1 MEVAIPGSNN
11 NGTPFQREVR
21 EWQRLDPNTGALLTG
36 RLEADRWINGSLNSY
51 GKVVD
56 SQNVSQPNGTQHSQ
70 RKQLEVIQAR
80 TSSGSMQ
87 VIRAHTVQTTSSRWT
102 ATSSSSASSSN
113 SSSPALMASSI
124 SHTNS
129 ATTGGGYF
137 PSSRFHGSLGL
148 KNETTSTAAD
158 GNSNINGHMGDE
170 ENLHLNLQAKLQK
183 QHQHLLSTAPSLKL
197 SNLMKSTP
205 SITNGISSSS
215 SLNNS
220 GSQNKAILHRSNN
233 NSNTVNSPSVT
244 ATAAGTFNRPQRHQH
259 SFLTSSSRQQ
269 QNNDLT
275 ATSSLSTTATA
286 AALLQQASST
296 SSMSSTSTIAP
307 TVSSRQITTTS
318 SGTFC
323 YDSSRYDLPTI
334 MTDTYVGGS
343 SVGSGKIIDICS
355 RDLDDDNDVDHHH
368 HDHVGGVVCDDNNDD
383 RLHSSSTTLS
393 SNRHS
398 QRETTWQPSSSVTL
412 QRGRSI
418 STDDLSTK
426 NLNSDGVG
434 GSNGIGGSGNGV
446 DGDEDY
452 DEPAEWRRVSKI
464 RRSFQF
470 PSTTAAETSRLRPAD
485 LPASSVS
492 VSKIREELENGRRLS
507 TAMRN
512 NHLDLVAL
520 DNILNGKSGSVS
532 PLTARKKT
540 ASFLTAESLKEIR
553 GKLKKL
559 SDESLYKDDF
569 VTKLEAER
577 EDSPQKV
584 VAVTNNTD
592 TAFQY
597 KPRSNGPVHTTNS
610 LESRS
615 VKYKDTSSAEW
626 HLRRKSYGFEK
637 MSPPD
642 DKSMFRFENS
652 TDSGLGRSS
661 DLGNWSPTT
670 DSANTSARATVI
682 TFGEQAKLSSSES
695 KPRPMVQ
702 RRLRNRTQPQSEA
715 ESAEM
720 KRHSIAV
727 DESQYVRENLR
738 KTSAVHLN
746 GFYSKDSSPLNSG
759 FSDDNSRRQKRV
771 EFCKTEVHFA
781 AESGRVNIVET
792 DGKPPPSNN
801 FRRRRRSSSSS
812 NSSTSSSSTTTSSSS
827 SMDSS
832 HKNGL
837 PVIHFGDERK
847 VSYGGDSGHLDIDE
861 EVIDDKKKN
870 VTVSIP
876 ISLDRSFD
884 SESRDGDEHQDEIS
898 IRGILKNKPPKP
910 KPYHLGENIE
920 SSDALWGVQLKP
932 VAGSRGFSGE
942 RDQTEEDFKEAT
954 VSSKSVAE
962 RVRIVEERK
971 EGTGYSTKINL
982 NLSNSPYEWTDT
994 SGTLK
999 TYYDEQLQ
1007 KDFYGTS
1014 GVSTLLLNKHSPQL
1028 TEESL
1033 KSTPL
1038 IIKTLRSANQFDEAM
1053 RRLSISSNTSSGHE
1067 TAMASITTKHVSSLS
1082 HITKAGNAS
1091 SLNGGLGGVGG
1102 DFKTNNN
1109 NSTEINSY
1117 SYHHL
1122 HHLSDKL
1129 ESSSSTTSTTTT
1141 MTSKPIAAPRLKV
1154 VGSNTNSVS
1163 HQLSQLRRMYDYA
1176 GLDSDD
1182 SARADEE
1189 VKGYFVGDLDEDDE
1203 DDDVV
1208 RGRNDDNDDDDGGF
1222 EATELSGSWSRV
1234 KAKRNELKIQTA
1246 TKIHQEVPQSNIM
1259 SIELHS
1265 PLTPTIKKPELIC
1278 MQAPVAKPRSSTAA
1292 VKQSTSINKQI
1303 DIQQNHHHHSQHHQT
1318 STKSSSSSVN
1328 QIVAPQ
1334 IIQTSSDANENLK
1347 IVKEA
1352 RGARKL
1358 REHELSYFGIK
1369 MGSSDTTTN
1378 INDTRSITKPKLTN
1392 TISKR
1397 SLPSRKLSSSSKTEE
1412 RSSLTSNKWS
1422 MPSDKPDLLR
1432 HSPILVEPQVITKTA
1447 IVAPSIGKQQQQQKQ
1462 RQRSKSPVYSSDDQ
1476 TDGIY
1481 ENIKQPY
1488 CRQKDLERDEMIL
1501 DEMTK
1506 TADQTMKAVSDEAA
1520 QKDLRRRSISRRS
1533 SKPLETIDE
1542 KFSKSISKTAT
1553 RAKTTTA
1560 HRLVRESSNRPS
1572 SASSGD
1578 SLPTTPIAQRSRSKS
1593 RESVEYANVKSK
1605 SIIRPIKHRSSSGE
1619 SRRSVTSSTE
1629 DITPRITKSVKRSS
1643 TKDEPLALVRH
1654 HRHSQPSQQRSLR
1667 SSTESHDRH
1676 KVTPRSSTRDR
1687 VESHDP
1693 HSRSHRSSHHAA
1705 TKSDVEH
1712 KRSSHSS
1719 TVESKSST
1727 KASSRTRA
1735 TSENEKP
1742 SKSSTERVSRSKGH
1756 SSQSESRPHR
1766 SLGSKSATMSS
1777 SGGNNS
1783 DTLIQNKGIQRSTH
1797 SSSLKTAATTKRS
1810 SKDRK

>member
-994 SGTLK
+994 S
-999 TYYDEQLQ
+999 
-1007 KDFYGTS
+1007 
-1014 GVSTLLLNKHSPQL
+1014 
-1028 TEESL
+1028 
-1033 KSTPL
+1033 
-1038 IIKTLRSANQFDEAM
+1038 
-1053 RRLSISSNTSSGHE
+1053 
-1067 TAMASITTKHVSSLS
+1067 
-1082 HITKAGNAS
+1082 
-1091 SLNGGLGGVGG
+1091 
-1102 DFKTNNN
+1102 
-1109 NSTEINSY
+1109 
-1117 SYHHL
+1117 
-1122 HHLSDKL
+1122 
-1129 ESSSSTTSTTTT
+1129 
-1141 MTSKPIAAPRLKV
+1141 
-1154 VGSNTNSVS
+1154 
-1163 HQLSQLRRMYDYA
+1163 
-1176 GLDSDD
+1176 
-1182 SARADEE
+1182 
-1189 VKGYFVGDLDEDDE
+1189 
-1203 DDDVV
+1203 
-1208 RGRNDDNDDDDGGF
+1208 
-1222 EATELSGSWSRV
+1222 
-1234 KAKRNELKIQTA
+1234 
-1246 TKIHQEVPQSNIM
+1246 EVPQSNIM

>member
-11 NGTPFQREVR
+11 GSTPFQREVR

-70 RKQLEVIQAR
+70 RKQLEVLQAR

-113 SSSPALMASSI
+113 STSPALMTSLNASAS
-124 SHTNS
+124 
-129 ATTGGGYF
+129 TTTGGYF
-137 PSSRFHGSLGL
+137 PSRLHANLGL
-148 KNETTSTAAD
+148 TNETSSAIAD
-158 GNSNINGHMGDE
+158 YSISNNGSGGLNTITTTTTDDDHLAS
-170 ENLHLNLQAKLQK
+170 NLHINHHAKLQ
-183 QHQHLLSTAPSLKL
+183 QHLFSTAPSLKL

-205 SITNGISSSS
+205 SITNGTNSSNLS
-215 SLNNS
+215 NS
-220 GSQNKAILHRSNN
+220 GSQNKAILHRSINN
-233 NSNTVNSPSVT
+233 NKNNNTNNSPT
-244 ATAAGTFNRPQRHQH
+244 TETTFNRPQRHQH
-259 SFLTSSSRQQ
+259 QFLSSSSRQL
-269 QNNDLT
+269 QNNDSI
-275 ATSSLSTTATA
+275 ATTA
-286 AALLQQASST
+286 AALLQQASSST
-296 SSMSSTSTIAP
+296 SSMSSTCTIAP
-307 TVSSRQITTTS
+307 TISSRQITTTS
-318 SGTFC
+318 SGSFC

-343 SVGSGKIIDICS
+343 SVGGGSSNGRIIDICS
-355 RDLDDDNDVDHHH
+355 RDLDDDV
-368 HDHVGGVVCDDNNDD
+368 GVVGVDDNNDD
-383 RLHSSSTTLS
+383 RLHSSSSTTLLSSSSS
-393 SNRHS
+393 SNRQQN
-398 QRETTWQPSSSVTL
+398 QRETIWQPSSSSSVTL

-426 NLNSDGVG
+426 NVNPDGVG
-434 GSNGIGGSGNGV
+434 GGNSNGIGGNC
-446 DGDEDY
+446 DEDY

-470 PSTTAAETSRLRPAD
+470 PSTSTAETSRSRPAD

-520 DNILNGKSGSVS
+520 DNILNGGGGGSATSS

-577 EDSPQKV
+577 DDSPDKV
-584 VAVTNNTD
+584 APNT
-592 TAFQY
+592 TADSTFQY
-597 KPRSNGPVHTTNS
+597 KPRSNGTVHTTNS

-670 DSANTSARATVI
+670 DSANSAISRATVI
-682 TFGEQAKLSSSES
+682 TFGEQQQTKQISSSES
-695 KPRPMVQ
+695 KVRPMVQ

-738 KTSAVHLN
+738 KTSAVNLN

-812 NSSTSSSSTTTSSSS
+812 STSSTTSSTTSAANSSL
-827 SMDSS
+827 DSN
-832 HKNGL
+832 KNNL

-847 VSYGGDSGHLDIDE
+847 ATFDSLELDE
-861 EVIDDKKKN
+861 EVIDDKNN

-876 ISLDRSFD
+876 INVERNFD
-884 SESRDGDEHQDEIS
+884 SAESRDGDAEHQDEIS

-932 VAGSRGFSGE
+932 VAAARGFSGE

-994 SGTLK
+994 S
-999 TYYDEQLQ
+999 
-1007 KDFYGTS
+1007 
-1014 GVSTLLLNKHSPQL
+1014 
-1028 TEESL
+1028 
-1033 KSTPL
+1033 
-1038 IIKTLRSANQFDEAM
+1038 
-1053 RRLSISSNTSSGHE
+1053 
-1067 TAMASITTKHVSSLS
+1067 
-1082 HITKAGNAS
+1082 
-1091 SLNGGLGGVGG
+1091 
-1102 DFKTNNN
+1102 
-1109 NSTEINSY
+1109 
-1117 SYHHL
+1117 
-1122 HHLSDKL
+1122 
-1129 ESSSSTTSTTTT
+1129 
-1141 MTSKPIAAPRLKV
+1141 
-1154 VGSNTNSVS
+1154 
-1163 HQLSQLRRMYDYA
+1163 
-1176 GLDSDD
+1176 
-1182 SARADEE
+1182 
-1189 VKGYFVGDLDEDDE
+1189 
-1203 DDDVV
+1203 
-1208 RGRNDDNDDDDGGF
+1208 
-1222 EATELSGSWSRV
+1222 EL
-1234 KAKRNELKIQTA
+1234 
-1246 TKIHQEVPQSNIM
+1246 PQSNIM
-1259 SIELHS
+1259 NIELHS
-1265 PLTPTIKKPELIC
+1265 PLTPTIKKPELIR
-1278 MQAPVAKPRSSTAA
+1278 MQAPVAKPRTSAA
-1292 VKQSTSINKQI
+1292 VKQSTVHKQI
-1303 DIQQNHHHHSQHHQT
+1303 EVQQTHQQVT
-1318 STKSSSSSVN
+1318 TKSVN
-1328 QIVAPQ
+1328 HVAPQ
-1334 IIQTSSDANENLK
+1334 QIQAEKEAANENLK

-1358 REHELSYFGIK
+1358 RDHELSYFGIK
-1369 MGSSDTTTN
+1369 MGSNDTT
-1378 INDTRSITKPKLTN
+1378 DTRSTKSRLTTN
-1392 TISKR
+1392 TTSTTSSKR
-1397 SLPSRKLSSSSKTEE
+1397 SLPSRKLPSTTKTEE
-1412 RSSLTSNKWS
+1412 RSSSLSNKWS
-1422 MPSDKPDLLR
+1422 LPNDKPDLLR

-1447 IVAPSIGKQQQQQKQ
+1447 IVAPSIGKQ
-1462 RQRSKSPVYSSDDQ
+1462 RQRSKSPAYSSDEQ

-1488 CRQKDLERDEMIL
+1488 CRQKDLQRDEMIL

-1542 KFSKSISKTAT
+1542 KFSKSVSKTAL

-1560 HRLVRESSNRPS
+1560 HRLVRECSNRPS
-1572 SASSGD
+1572 SASSGE
-1578 SLPTTPIAQRSRSKS
+1578 SLPTTPIAPRARSRS
-1593 RESVEYANVKSK
+1593 RDNVEYANVKSK
-1605 SIIRPIKHRSSSGE
+1605 PISRPIKHRSSSGE

-1629 DITPRITKSVKRSS
+1629 DITQQPRISKSSIKRSS
-1643 TKDEPLALVRH
+1643 TKDEPQLVRH
-1654 HRHSQPSQQRSLR
+1654 HHRPLQSQQRSLR

-1693 HSRSHRSSHHAA
+1693 SQSHQHSRSSHRSSHGA
-1705 TKSDVEH
+1705 TKSDVEQH

-1719 TVESKSST
+1719 TVESKSSST
-1727 KASSRTRA
+1727 KATNRSRA
-1735 TSENEKP
+1735 TSDNEKP
-1742 SKSSTERVSRSKGH
+1742 SKSSTERTSRSKGH
-1756 SSQSESRPHR
+1756 SNQSESRPHHR
-1766 SLGSKSATMSS
+1766 SLGSKTATMSS

-1783 DTLIQNKGIQRSTH
+1783 DTLIQSKNANRSTH
-1797 SSSLKTAATTKRS
+1797 SSSLKTATSTTKRS

>member
-11 NGTPFQREVR
+11 GSTPFQREVR

-70 RKQLEVIQAR
+70 RKQLEVLQAR

-113 SSSPALMASSI
+113 STSPALMTSLNASAS
-124 SHTNS
+124 
-129 ATTGGGYF
+129 TTTGGYF
-137 PSSRFHGSLGL
+137 PSRLHANLGL
-148 KNETTSTAAD
+148 TNETSSAIAD
-158 GNSNINGHMGDE
+158 YSISNNGSGGLNTITTTTTDDDHLAS
-170 ENLHLNLQAKLQK
+170 NLHINHHAKLQ
-183 QHQHLLSTAPSLKL
+183 QHLFSTAPSLKL

-205 SITNGISSSS
+205 SITNGTNSSNLS
-215 SLNNS
+215 NS
-220 GSQNKAILHRSNN
+220 GSQNKAILHRSINN
-233 NSNTVNSPSVT
+233 NKNNNTNNSPT
-244 ATAAGTFNRPQRHQH
+244 TETTFNRPQRHQH
-259 SFLTSSSRQQ
+259 QFLSSSSRQL
-269 QNNDLT
+269 QNNDSI
-275 ATSSLSTTATA
+275 ATTA
-286 AALLQQASST
+286 AALLQQASSST
-296 SSMSSTSTIAP
+296 SSMSSTCTIAP
-307 TVSSRQITTTS
+307 TISSRQITTTS
-318 SGTFC
+318 SGSFC

-343 SVGSGKIIDICS
+343 SVGGGSSNGRIIDICS
-355 RDLDDDNDVDHHH
+355 RDLDDDV
-368 HDHVGGVVCDDNNDD
+368 GVVGVDDNNDD
-383 RLHSSSTTLS
+383 RLHSSSSTTLLSSSSS
-393 SNRHS
+393 SNRQQN
-398 QRETTWQPSSSVTL
+398 QRETIWQPSSSSSVTL

-426 NLNSDGVG
+426 NVNPDGVG
-434 GSNGIGGSGNGV
+434 GGNSNGIGGNC
-446 DGDEDY
+446 DEDY

-470 PSTTAAETSRLRPAD
+470 PSTSTAETSRSRPAD

-520 DNILNGKSGSVS
+520 DNILNGGGGGSATSS

-577 EDSPQKV
+577 DDSPDKV
-584 VAVTNNTD
+584 APNT
-592 TAFQY
+592 TADSTFQY
-597 KPRSNGPVHTTNS
+597 KPRSNGTVHTTNS

-670 DSANTSARATVI
+670 DSANSAISRATVI
-682 TFGEQAKLSSSES
+682 TFGEQQQTKQISSSES
-695 KPRPMVQ
+695 KVRPMVQ

-738 KTSAVHLN
+738 KTSAVNLN

-812 NSSTSSSSTTTSSSS
+812 STSSTTSSTTSAANSSL
-827 SMDSS
+827 DSN
-832 HKNGL
+832 KNNL

-847 VSYGGDSGHLDIDE
+847 ATFDSLELDE
-861 EVIDDKKKN
+861 EVIDDKNN

-876 ISLDRSFD
+876 INVERNFD
-884 SESRDGDEHQDEIS
+884 SAESRDGDAEHQDEIS

-932 VAGSRGFSGE
+932 VAAARGFSGE

-1014 GVSTLLLNKHSPQL
+1014 GLNTNKQHSSPQL

-1053 RRLSISSNTSSGHE
+1053 RRLSISSNTSSGAE

-1091 SLNGGLGGVGG
+1091 SLNGGDL
-1102 DFKTNNN
+1102 KTAYN
-1109 NSTEINSY
+1109 
-1117 SYHHL
+1117 HHSEKF
-1122 HHLSDKL
+1122 HS
-1129 ESSSSTTSTTTT
+1129 SSSSTMTTTT
-1141 MTSKPIAAPRLKV
+1141 PTMKPIAAPRLKV
-1154 VGSNTNSVS
+1154 VGSSSNSVS

-1189 VKGYFVGDLDEDDE
+1189 VKGYFVGDLDEDE
-1203 DDDVV
+1203 
-1208 RGRNDDNDDDDGGF
+1208 DDNDNDGGF
-1222 EATELSGSWSRV
+1222 DATELSGSWSRV

-1246 TKIHQEVPQSNIM
+1246 KKIHQELPQSNIM
-1259 SIELHS
+1259 NIELHS
-1265 PLTPTIKKPELIC
+1265 PLTPTIKKPELIR
-1278 MQAPVAKPRSSTAA
+1278 MQAPVAKPRTSAA
-1292 VKQSTSINKQI
+1292 VKQSTVHKQI
-1303 DIQQNHHHHSQHHQT
+1303 EVQQTHQQVT
-1318 STKSSSSSVN
+1318 TKSVN
-1328 QIVAPQ
+1328 HVAPQ
-1334 IIQTSSDANENLK
+1334 QIQAEKEAANENLK

-1358 REHELSYFGIK
+1358 RDHELSYFGIK
-1369 MGSSDTTTN
+1369 MGSNDTT
-1378 INDTRSITKPKLTN
+1378 DTRSTKSRLTTN
-1392 TISKR
+1392 TTSTTSSKR
-1397 SLPSRKLSSSSKTEE
+1397 SLPSRKLPSTTKTEE
-1412 RSSLTSNKWS
+1412 RSSSLSNKWS
-1422 MPSDKPDLLR
+1422 LPNDKPDLLR

-1447 IVAPSIGKQQQQQKQ
+1447 IVAPSIGKQ
-1462 RQRSKSPVYSSDDQ
+1462 RQRSKSPAYSSDEQ

-1488 CRQKDLERDEMIL
+1488 CRQKDLQRDEMIL

-1542 KFSKSISKTAT
+1542 KFSKSVSKTAL

-1560 HRLVRESSNRPS
+1560 HRLVRECSNRPS
-1572 SASSGD
+1572 SASSGE
-1578 SLPTTPIAQRSRSKS
+1578 SLPTTPIAPRARSRS
-1593 RESVEYANVKSK
+1593 RDNVEYANVKSK
-1605 SIIRPIKHRSSSGE
+1605 PISRPIKHRSSSGE

-1629 DITPRITKSVKRSS
+1629 DITQQPRISKSSIKRSS
-1643 TKDEPLALVRH
+1643 TKDEPQLVRH
-1654 HRHSQPSQQRSLR
+1654 HHRPLQSQQRSLR

-1693 HSRSHRSSHHAA
+1693 SQSHQHSRSSHRSSHGA
-1705 TKSDVEH
+1705 TKSDVEQH

-1719 TVESKSST
+1719 TVESKSSST
-1727 KASSRTRA
+1727 KATNRSRA
-1735 TSENEKP
+1735 TSDNEKP
-1742 SKSSTERVSRSKGH
+1742 SKSSTERTSRSKGH
-1756 SSQSESRPHR
+1756 SNQSESRPHHR
-1766 SLGSKSATMSS
+1766 SLGSKTATMSS

-1783 DTLIQNKGIQRSTH
+1783 DTLIQSKNANRSTH
-1797 SSSLKTAATTKRS
+1797 SSSLKTATSTTKRS

>member
-1 MEVAIPGSNN
+1 MLKKKTQLQKKTTETKQITMEVAIPGSNN
-11 NGTPFQREVR
+11 SGTPFQREVR

-56 SQNVSQPNGTQHSQ
+56 SQNVSQPNGTQHSH
-70 RKQLEVIQAR
+70 RKQLEVIQSR

-113 SSSPALMASSI
+113 SSSPALMTSLSAIGTGSAS
-124 SHTNS
+124 
-129 ATTGGGYF
+129 GYF
-137 PSSRFHGSLGL
+137 P
-148 KNETTSTAAD
+148 TTSRLHANLDLTNDPPSSGIAEYD
-158 GNSNINGHMGDE
+158 SNNSRIGPTGITETNDNHLLS
-170 ENLHLNLQAKLQK
+170 NLHINQHAKLQP
-183 QHQHLLSTAPSLKL
+183 HLLSTAPSLKL
-197 SNLMKSTP
+197 SNLMKSTQGSQNNVILHKTINNSNSSNIKNNSP
-205 SITNGISSSS
+205 TANRSQRSQHQLFSSASASSS
-215 SLNNS
+215 SL
-220 GSQNKAILHRSNN
+220 
-233 NSNTVNSPSVT
+233 T
-244 ATAAGTFNRPQRHQH
+244 
-259 SFLTSSSRQQ
+259 SRQL
-269 QNNDLT
+269 QNNK
-275 ATSSLSTTATA
+275 TTATTTA
-286 AALLQQASST
+286 TTLLQQQQTKPSTASAAAST
-296 SSMSSTSTIAP
+296 SSMSSTSTITP
-307 TVSSRQITTTS
+307 TISARQITTSS
-318 SGTFC
+318 SGSFC

-343 SVGSGKIIDICS
+343 SGGSGRIIDICS
-355 RDLDDDNDVDHHH
+355 RDLDDDDV
-368 HDHVGGVVCDDNNDD
+368 GNDNNDD
-383 RLHSSSTTLS
+383 RLHSSSTFSPSSPLS
-393 SNRHS
+393 SSSSLFSNKRQS
-398 QRETTWQPSSSVTL
+398 QRETIWQPSSPVTL

-426 NLNSDGVG
+426 NVNPDS
-434 GSNGIGGSGNGV
+434 IGGDGSVGSGIRENNV

-470 PSTTAAETSRLRPAD
+470 PSTSTAETLRSRPAD

-520 DNILNGKSGSVS
+520 DNILNGGSGTSS
-532 PLTARKKT
+532 PSLTSRKKT

-577 EDSPQKV
+577 EDSPEKV
-584 VAVTNNTD
+584 APNTLSD
-592 TAFQY
+592 AAFQY
-597 KPRSNGPVHTTNS
+597 KPRSNGSVHTTNS

-670 DSANTSARATVI
+670 DPTTNSTSARGTVI
-682 TFGEQAKLSSSES
+682 TFGEQQNS
-695 KPRPMVQ
+695 KSRPLVQ

-727 DESQYVRENLR
+727 DESHYVRENLR

-812 NSSTSSSSTTTSSSS
+812 SNSSSSNSGGPTTGSTINTTLTNSIL
-827 SMDSS
+827 DSR
-832 HKNGL
+832 KTDL
-837 PVIHFGDERK
+837 PKIHFGDERK
-847 VSYGGDSGHLDIDE
+847 TSLESTANSEIDE
-861 EVIDDKKKN
+861 DVSDEKTN

-876 ISLDRSFD
+876 ITLERNID
-884 SESRDGDEHQDEIS
+884 SAESRDGDEHQDEIS

-932 VAGSRGFSGE
+932 VAPVSRGFSGE

-954 VSSKSVAE
+954 VPSKSVAE

-982 NLSNSPYEWTDT
+982 NLSNSPYEWTD
-994 SGTLK
+994 
-999 TYYDEQLQ
+999 
-1007 KDFYGTS
+1007 
-1014 GVSTLLLNKHSPQL
+1014 
-1028 TEESL
+1028 
-1033 KSTPL
+1033 KS
-1038 IIKTLRSANQFDEAM
+1038 
-1053 RRLSISSNTSSGHE
+1053 
-1067 TAMASITTKHVSSLS
+1067 
-1082 HITKAGNAS
+1082 
-1091 SLNGGLGGVGG
+1091 
-1102 DFKTNNN
+1102 
-1109 NSTEINSY
+1109 EI
-1117 SYHHL
+1117 
-1122 HHLSDKL
+1122 
-1129 ESSSSTTSTTTT
+1129 
-1141 MTSKPIAAPRLKV
+1141 
-1154 VGSNTNSVS
+1154 
-1163 HQLSQLRRMYDYA
+1163 
-1176 GLDSDD
+1176 
-1182 SARADEE
+1182 
-1189 VKGYFVGDLDEDDE
+1189 
-1203 DDDVV
+1203 
-1208 RGRNDDNDDDDGGF
+1208 
-1222 EATELSGSWSRV
+1222 
-1234 KAKRNELKIQTA
+1234 
-1246 TKIHQEVPQSNIM
+1246 PQSNKM

-1265 PLTPTIKKPELIC
+1265 PLTPTIKKPELIR
-1278 MQAPVAKPRSSTAA
+1278 MQAPVAKPRNSTA
-1292 VKQSTSINKQI
+1292 VKQST
-1303 DIQQNHHHHSQHHQT
+1303 QNHQT
-1318 STKSSSSSVN
+1318 LTKTASH
-1328 QIVAPQ
+1328 VAPQ
-1334 IIQTSSDANENLK
+1334 QQQIAISEKEANENLK

-1369 MGSSDTTTN
+1369 MQSNDTTDIKSFKSKHSTTN
-1378 INDTRSITKPKLTN
+1378 IITTN
-1392 TISKR
+1392 PNTSTSSSSSKR
-1397 SLPSRKLSSSSKTEE
+1397 SLPSRRLPSAAKSIEEKSSSS
-1412 RSSLTSNKWS
+1412 SSNKWS
-1422 MPSDKPDLLR
+1422 SLPSDKPDLLR

-1447 IVAPSIGKQQQQQKQ
+1447 IVAPSIGKQQQQQ
-1462 RQRSKSPVYSSDDQ
+1462 RNKSPIYSSDDDQ
-1476 TDGIY
+1476 IDGIY

-1488 CRQKDLERDEMIL
+1488 CRQKDLERDQMIL

-1506 TADQTMKAVSDEAA
+1506 TADQIMKAVSDEAV
-1520 QKDLRRRSISRRS
+1520 QKDLRRQSISRRS

-1542 KFSKSISKTAT
+1542 KISKSNSCKTAT
-1553 RAKTTTA
+1553 RTKTTTA
-1560 HRLVRESSNRPS
+1560 HRLVRECSNRPS

-1578 SLPTTPIAQRSRSKS
+1578 SLPTTPIAQRSRSRS
-1593 RESVEYANVKSK
+1593 RDNIDYANVKSK
-1605 SIIRPIKHRSSSGE
+1605 LISRPIKHRSSSGE

-1629 DITPRITKSVKRSS
+1629 DITHQHPRINNKMVKRSS
-1643 TKDEPLALVRH
+1643 TKDNESLLVRL
-1654 HRHSQPSQQRSLR
+1654 HRPSQSQHRSIR
-1667 SSTESHDRH
+1667 SSTESHDRQ

-1687 VESHDP
+1687 VESHD
-1693 HSRSHRSSHHAA
+1693 HQHQHQHQHSSRSHRSSQTA

-1712 KRSSHSS
+1712 HKRTPHSKS
-1719 TVESKSST
+1719 NSNSNTVESKSST
-1727 KASSRTRA
+1727 KTNRSRT
-1735 TSENEKP
+1735 TSENDQKP

-1756 SSQSESRPHR
+1756 LSRT
-1766 SLGSKSATMSS
+1766 LGNKSTTISS

-1783 DTLIQNKGIQRSTH
+1783 DTLIHNKNASRSTH
-1797 SSSLKTAATTKRS
+1797 SSSLKATAKRRS